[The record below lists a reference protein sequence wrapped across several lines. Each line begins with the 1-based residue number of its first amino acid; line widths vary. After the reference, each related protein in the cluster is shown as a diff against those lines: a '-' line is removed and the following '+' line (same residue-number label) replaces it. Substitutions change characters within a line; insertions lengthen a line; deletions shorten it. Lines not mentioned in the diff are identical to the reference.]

1 MSNSLHFRRRLA
13 LAREN
18 PALAASQSMPPPA
31 PRPPMMMMQQQQ
43 QRPVAMPQ
51 GPAALQ
57 QAIAL
62 QQQQQQQQQQTRPAT
77 ARPVASRN
85 PFQPQQQAA
94 PPGLRKMPGT
104 AAASAPRR
112 DMPPPPGPPPMP
124 FVFRK
129 TAEGLIITDSAS
141 GEDLQLEADTWV
153 LTAPR
158 ATPASS
164 PTAPSSLELYAIDD
178 ETAEVRIYTLNLP
191 AGGLKEAFA
200 AHTLNVAD
208 TLDDE
213 AAAATNY
220 DDGEDGYGM
229 GGM

>member
-1 MSNSLHFRRRLA
+1 
-13 LAREN
+13 
-18 PALAASQSMPPPA
+18 MPPPA
-31 PRPPMMMMQQQQ
+31 PRPPMPMQ
-43 QRPVAMPQ
+43 QRPVA

-57 QAIAL
+57 QAIARH
-62 QQQQQQQQQQTRPAT
+62 QQQQQQQQQQQARPAT

-94 PPGLRKMPGT
+94 PLAVPGQQPQGLGLRRMPGT
-104 AAASAPRR
+104 AAAPAPRR
-112 DMPPPPGPPPMP
+112 DIAPPGPPPMP

-129 TAEGLIITDSAS
+129 TAGGLIITDSAS

-158 ATPASS
+158 ATPAGS
-164 PTAPSSLELYAIDD
+164 PTAPSTLELYAIDD
-178 ETAEVRIYTLNLP
+178 ETAEVRIYKLNLP

-213 AAAATNY
+213 AAAATPY
-220 DDGEDGYGM
+220 DDGEDGYDM